1 MKWVCVGEG
10 RAPGWL
16 AGGLLPCC
24 KTCRCQG
31 LACQGLVCY
40 HKRQHRQLGRPARP
54 PLQRRFSGLSSL
66 LTPQLEPAPPRRV
79 SGTHANPLGI
89 KTDAPPSVVWDII
102 RCWVADHPVKPPKEG
117 SYGESAKLVALA
129 RLGSLLSAAAP
140 PSAERLGLGWGTA
153 LTLPTGSRA
162 GLTCGR
168 LSHC

>member
-1 MKWVCVGEG
+1 MLGKKAGHQAGWPAGSVLLQNLLLQGICVQE
-10 RAPGWL
+10 
-16 AGGLLPCC
+16 
-24 KTCRCQG
+24 
-31 LACQGLVCY
+31 
-40 HKRQHRQLGRPARP
+40 KRTRKQQRRQLGRPARP
-54 PLQRRFSGLSSL
+54 PLQRKFLGLSFL
-66 LTPQLEPAPPRRV
+66 LTAQLEPAPPRRV